1 MLMLVSGI
9 LMLIFG
15 ILMLRKKIL
24 MVRIFLLSIRIQ
36 LRRNDDEKFDE
47 PNIFFVNNEKN
58 DRLMNMFPKKSVY
71 LQHQSLFYYEKETF
85 LLFITTIALS
95 GIV

>member
-1 MLMLVSGI
+1 
-9 LMLIFG
+9 
-15 ILMLRKKIL
+15 
-24 MVRIFLLSIRIQ
+24 
-36 LRRNDDEKFDE
+36 
-47 PNIFFVNNEKN
+47 
-58 DRLMNMFPKKSVY
+58 MNMFPKKSVY